1 MPSILLYATVLNRGL
16 IWGHARLPDVSWHN
30 KGEKTF
36 TWTRKLKGKVRVLGV
51 MIYMSHPFLFNERFT
66 DYDEKKKKKM
76 WEWRSSFVNAF
87 SFPLFGQV
95 LQGKWV
101 WLKCPMHYSRDAKKL
116 SIFRECTRCKILSQ
130 NSFVYDFL
138 LREIRVKAKQL
149 FKKKK
154 EPEIL
159 VREKRGKNIKD
170 WWILVKVRR
179 RVDNPVSG
187 LGLENAL
194 VKLAPPVN

>member
-1 MPSILLYATVLNRGL
+1 
-16 IWGHARLPDVSWHN
+16 
-30 KGEKTF
+30 
-36 TWTRKLKGKVRVLGV
+36 

-66 DYDEKKKKKM
+66 DYDEKKEKNVRM
-76 WEWRSSFVNAF
+76 TFVFCQCIFVSSFWSSVAR
-87 SFPLFGQV
+87 
-95 LQGKWV
+95 KWV

-138 LREIRVKAKQL
+138 LHEIRVKAKQP
-149 FKKKK
+149 FKKRRTR

-194 VKLAPPVN
+194 VKLAPLVN